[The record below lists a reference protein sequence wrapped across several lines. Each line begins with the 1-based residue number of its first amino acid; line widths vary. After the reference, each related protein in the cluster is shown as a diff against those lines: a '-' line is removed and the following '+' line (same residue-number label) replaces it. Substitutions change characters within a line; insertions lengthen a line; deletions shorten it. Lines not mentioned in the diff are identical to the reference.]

1 MKKMLTVTS
10 ILLLLMIAA
19 TLVPAPAVAQDEV
32 TCESDVVVQAD
43 DWLSKIAD
51 KFYGNVLAFPAIAD
65 ATNAKAASD
74 DSYTTI
80 SDVNIIE
87 PGWKLCLPSTAE
99 VQDLLTEEV
108 MVAAPREG
116 GTITVVQGPE
126 PVSLDPTIDINK
138 TSINVQ
144 YTMFDPLVN
153 NTPDNEIIPWLAT
166 SWDPVEPT
174 RWRFNLRPGV
184 TFHNG
189 EPFNAESVA
198 FSIDA
203 YNNSQGEGSK
213 LFGFIKDVEVV
224 DELTVDIITEAPNPI
239 VPRTMAFLMALPPKY
254 YAEQGPE
261 AFTLTPVGT
270 GPFVFDE
277 WQTGVQIKVTANPDY
292 WRGAPRLDEVVFK
305 PAPEASTRVALLE
318 TGEADIIANVPPE
331 LADQLATK
339 SGVSVAQ
346 TPSLRMIFV
355 EFNPFEPPFDDVRV
369 RQAFNHAIDKDS
381 LINDV
386 LGGYATRITG
396 VVLPGWLGY
405 DPDALTNYEYDPDKA
420 RQLLAD
426 AGYTDGL
433 EVDFWFPIG
442 RYLKDKEVAE
452 AIAGQ
457 LQEVGV
463 TSNME
468 GSDIGTLVQRIHT
481 QTLPGMHFFSM
492 APLIM
497 DPDYLYRT
505 HFYSEGLNQYGWT
518 ERTDADIAAAV
529 STVDEAE
536 RAQIY
541 SELDQYLTNEHVPW
555 IYMYQQNL
563 IYGVNDDLEWTPR
576 SDEVIDLREAGFSS
590 Q

>member
-1 MKKMLTVTS
+1 VKKVIQAITTLLFFTVT
-10 ILLLLMIAA
+10 A
-19 TLVPAPAVAQDEV
+19 TLLSTTTLAQEAV

-51 KFYGNVLAFPAIAD
+51 KFYGNALAFPAIAD
-65 ATNAKAASD
+65 ATNAKAATD
-74 DSYTTI
+74 NSYTAI
-80 SDVNIIE
+80 SDVNLIE
-87 PGWKLCLPSTAE
+87 PGWKLCLPEAAE
-99 VQDLLTEEV
+99 VSALLAEEEI
-108 MVAAPREG
+108 ASTTAPG
-116 GTITVVQGPE
+116 GSITVVQGPE
-126 PVSLDPTIDINK
+126 PVSLDPTVDINK

-166 SWDPVEPT
+166 SWEPVEPT
-174 RWRFNLRPGV
+174 RWRFNLREGV

-198 FSIDA
+198 FSVDA

-213 LFGFIKDVEVV
+213 LFGFIQDVEVV
-224 DELTVDIITEAPNPI
+224 DDLTVDIITDKPNPI
-239 VPRTMAFLMALPPKY
+239 VPRTMAFLMALPPQY

-261 AFTLTPVGT
+261 AFTLAPVGT
-270 GPFVFDE
+270 GPFEFDE
-277 WQTGVQIKVTANPDY
+277 WQTGVQIKVKANPDY
-292 WRGAPRLDEVVFK
+292 WRGAPRLDEVFFK
-305 PAPEASTRVALLE
+305 PGPEASTRAALLE

-339 SGVSVAQ
+339 DGLRVSQ

-369 RQAFNHAIDKDS
+369 RQAFNHAVDKES
-381 LINDV
+381 LINNI
-386 LGGYATRITG
+386 LGNYATRIKG

-405 DPDALTNYEYDPDKA
+405 NPDALTDYEYDPEKA

-426 AGYTDGL
+426 AGYADGL
-433 EVDFWFPIG
+433 EADFWFPIG

-463 TSNME
+463 TLKME

-481 QTLPGMHFFSM
+481 QTLPGLHFFSM

-505 HFYSEGLNQYGWT
+505 HFSSEGLNQYGWT
-518 ERTDADIAAAV
+518 ERTDADIEAGI

-536 RAQIY
+536 RDRIY
-541 SELDQYLTNEHVPW
+541 AELDQYLTNEHVPW

-576 SDEVIDLREAGFSS
+576 SDEIIDLRTAGFSN

>member
-1 MKKMLTVTS
+1 MKKAINIINIM
-10 ILLLLMIAA
+10 LLLALLL
-19 TLVPAPAVAQDEV
+19 TLAPTTLAQDAV

-51 KFYGNVLAFPAIAD
+51 KFYGNALAFPAIAD
-65 ATNAKAASD
+65 ATNAKAATD
-74 DSYTTI
+74 DSYATI
-80 SDVNIIE
+80 SDVNLIE
-87 PGWKLCLPSTAE
+87 PGWKLCLPEATE
-99 VQDLLTEEV
+99 VSALLTEEV
-108 MVAAPREG
+108 IASTTAQG
-116 GTITVVQGPE
+116 GSITVVQGPE

-138 TSINVQ
+138 TSINIQ

-166 SWDPVEPT
+166 SWEPVEPT
-174 RWRFNLRPGV
+174 RWRFNLRQGV

-189 EPFNAESVA
+189 EPFNAESVV
-198 FSIDA
+198 FSINA
-203 YNNSQGEGSK
+203 YQTSQGEGSK
-213 LFGFIKDVEVV
+213 LFTSIAGAEVV
-224 DELTVDIITEAPNPI
+224 DEYTVDILTEQPNPI
-239 VPRTMAFLMALPPKY
+239 IPRTMAFLMVLPPQD
-254 YAEQGPE
+254 YAEKGPE
-261 AFTLTPVGT
+261 QFTLAPVGT
-270 GPFVFDE
+270 GPFSFDE
-277 WQTGVQIKVTANPDY
+277 WQTGVQIKVSANPGY
-292 WRGAPRLDEVVFK
+292 WRGAPRLDEVIFK
-305 PAPEASTRVALLE
+305 PAPEASTRAALLE

-331 LADQLATK
+331 LADQIATK
-339 SGVSVAQ
+339 PGLRVAQ

-369 RQAFNHAIDKDS
+369 RQAFNHAVDKES

-396 VVLPGWLGY
+396 VILPGWLGY
-405 DPDALTNYEYDPDKA
+405 NPDALTSYEYDPDKA
-420 RQLLAD
+420 RQLLAE
-426 AGYTDGL
+426 AGYADGL

-457 LQEVGV
+457 LQDVGV
-463 TSNME
+463 TLKME

-481 QTLPGMHFFSM
+481 QTLSGLHFFSM

-518 ERTDADIAAAV
+518 ERTDADIEAAV

-536 RAQIY
+536 RDRIY

-563 IYGVNDDLEWTPR
+563 IYGVNDNLEWTPR
-576 SDEVIDLREAGFSS
+576 SDEVIDLRTAGFKS